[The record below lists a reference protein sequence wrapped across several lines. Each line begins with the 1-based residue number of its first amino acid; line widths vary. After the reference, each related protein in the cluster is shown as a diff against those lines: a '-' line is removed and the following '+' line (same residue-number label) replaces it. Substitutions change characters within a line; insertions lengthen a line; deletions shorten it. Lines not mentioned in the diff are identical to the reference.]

1 MTNKISK
8 EALEQ
13 FKKIYEAEF
22 KHRISYRRAEIM
34 AERLLKLYMSVF
46 SPDIEKLKW

>member
-1 MTNKISK
+1 MSNKISK
-8 EALEQ
+8 KALEQ

-22 KHRISYRRAEIM
+22 KERISYRRAEIM

-46 SPDIEKLKW
+46 TPTLKN